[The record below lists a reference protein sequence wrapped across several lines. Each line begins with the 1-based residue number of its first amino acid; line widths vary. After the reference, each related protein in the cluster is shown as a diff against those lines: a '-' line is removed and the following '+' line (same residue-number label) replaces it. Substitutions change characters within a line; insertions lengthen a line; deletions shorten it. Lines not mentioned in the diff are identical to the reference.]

1 MCTPTSFEKNM
12 TTQLTVRVVRSIHN
26 TPLMELNGG
35 PFNGTELTPHQMRF
49 LASTLAGVADAVDE
63 ENVNARGWRPRTIR
77 LSDVLG
83 DKAPKRKG
91 VPA

>member
-1 MCTPTSFEKNM
+1 M

-49 LASTLAGVADAVDE
+49 LSNALAGVADAIDE
-63 ENVNARGWRPRTIR
+63 EDVNARGWRPRTIR